1 MTFVAVVELRVNS
14 KFLEHEYT
22 ADAEEVFL
30 LDTVLPV
37 AAIELVCDRTVELAV
52 HVEVGIEQIELHAA
66 YVYAPNVA
74 VDYAAGVGHFKN
86 HGVAIG
92 IHNLLDRQLVKVLWL
107 VVGNLLAVYA

>member
-1 MTFVAVVELRVNS
+1 MWR
-14 KFLEHEYT
+14 
-22 ADAEEVFL
+22 
-30 LDTVLPV
+30 
-37 AAIELVCDRTVELAV
+37 
-52 HVEVGIEQIELHAA
+52 
-66 YVYAPNVA
+66 